1 MSYAQDTQAPTPV
14 EEGQTVPFSG
24 VLIPTLQAA
33 EMTARLEQQGNVCQ
47 ARINSAVDLAVNEV
61 DLRLRNCLSV
71 STTIDD
77 MYKTQL
83 LSQTE
88 SLLGSV
94 LLSAPAMQCTKSL
107 SNSKTSSRL
116 HTYYVRYF
124 VMSRNFSD
132 FRKKVNSILFE
143 DTYVTHGTM
152 DNLRAGQDD
161 GVELSDPILDLPIEP
176 GPQSAAQLSNQV
188 PPVDDPEYTPVNNK
202 ELSSALAALATELP
216 DEQKIVQK
224 TYEKFR
230 KFVDNNKQAGIEV
243 IDNPEDDVEE
253 NQLEELKNAIR
264 NQLAISL
271 LEQGMMPDTDAYGN
285 KYDDLDD
292 LDGPTDE
299 ELGSME
305 QRVAPE
311 KAEPTKDESTLHD
324 LAQEMGL
331 STSGIKR
338 LEGEALKKLRLLM
351 VHFPG
356 DIDSIKEM
364 AMQYFAK
371 GLHNL
376 DLIDAEE
383 ATDLMTAKSAYDLKS
398 FRVFMW
404 ESFLN
409 NVYKKMLRDA
419 DQAGIEEKDLGSLTP
434 GLLDRATKYFAGL
447 PDAKKMKVLVS
458 SLSAAE

>member
-1 MSYAQDTQAPTPV
+1 MS
-14 EEGQTVPFSG
+14 
-24 VLIPTLQAA
+24 
-33 EMTARLEQQGNVCQ
+33 
-47 ARINSAVDLAVNEV
+47 
-61 DLRLRNCLSV
+61 
-71 STTIDD
+71 
-77 MYKTQL
+77 K
-83 LSQTE
+83 
-88 SLLGSV
+88 
-94 LLSAPAMQCTKSL
+94 K
-107 SNSKTSSRL
+107 
-116 HTYYVRYF
+116 
-124 VMSRNFSD
+124 FSD
-132 FRKKVNSILFE
+132 FRKRVNSILFE

-152 DNLRAGQDD
+152 DNLRTGQDANPE
-161 GVELSDPILDLPIEP
+161 ELGNPIIDLPIDP
-176 GPQSAAQLSNQV
+176 GPQAAAQLSTTV
-188 PPVDDPEYTPVNNK
+188 PPVEDPEYTPVNNK

-216 DEQKIVQK
+216 DDKEIVQK

-230 KFVDNNKQAGIEV
+230 KFVDNNKQVGIGV
-243 IDNPEDDVEE
+243 VDVPESDMKEK
-253 NQLEELKNAIR
+253 QLEELKKAIR
-264 NQLAISL
+264 NQLIVSL
-271 LEQGMMPDTDAYGN
+271 LEQGRMSDTDAYGN

-292 LDGPTDE
+292 LDGPSEE
-299 ELGSME
+299 ELEAME
-305 QRVAPE
+305 REDIPQ
-311 KAEPTKDESTLHD
+311 KAEPIKDESTLHD

-338 LEGEALKKLRLLM
+338 LEAEALKKLRLLM

-383 ATDLMTAKSAYDLKS
+383 AADLMTTKSAYDLKS

-404 ESFLN
+404 DSFLN

-419 DQAGIEEKDLGSLTP
+419 AAAGIEEKDLGSLTP

>member
-1 MSYAQDTQAPTPV
+1 
-14 EEGQTVPFSG
+14 
-24 VLIPTLQAA
+24 
-33 EMTARLEQQGNVCQ
+33 
-47 ARINSAVDLAVNEV
+47 
-61 DLRLRNCLSV
+61 
-71 STTIDD
+71 
-77 MYKTQL
+77 
-83 LSQTE
+83 
-88 SLLGSV
+88 
-94 LLSAPAMQCTKSL
+94 
-107 SNSKTSSRL
+107 
-116 HTYYVRYF
+116 
-124 VMSRNFSD
+124 MSRNFSD

>member
-1 MSYAQDTQAPTPV
+1 MS
-14 EEGQTVPFSG
+14 
-24 VLIPTLQAA
+24 
-33 EMTARLEQQGNVCQ
+33 
-47 ARINSAVDLAVNEV
+47 
-61 DLRLRNCLSV
+61 
-71 STTIDD
+71 
-77 MYKTQL
+77 K
-83 LSQTE
+83 
-88 SLLGSV
+88 
-94 LLSAPAMQCTKSL
+94 K
-107 SNSKTSSRL
+107 
-116 HTYYVRYF
+116 
-124 VMSRNFSD
+124 FSD
-132 FRKKVNSILFE
+132 FRKRVNSILFE

-152 DNLRAGQDD
+152 DNLRTGQDANPE
-161 GVELSDPILDLPIEP
+161 ELGNPIIDLPIDP
-176 GPQSAAQLSNQV
+176 GPQAAAQLSATV
-188 PPVDDPEYTPVNNK
+188 PPVEDPEYTPVNNK

-216 DEQKIVQK
+216 DDKEIVQK

-230 KFVDNNKQAGIEV
+230 KFVDNNKQVGIDV
-243 IDNPEDDVEE
+243 VDVPESDMKEK
-253 NQLEELKNAIR
+253 QLEELKKAIR
-264 NQLAISL
+264 NQLIVSL
-271 LEQGMMPDTDAYGN
+271 LEQGRMSDTDAYGN

-292 LDGPTDE
+292 LDGPSEE
-299 ELGSME
+299 ELEAME
-305 QRVAPE
+305 REDMPQ
-311 KAEPTKDESTLHD
+311 KAEPIKDESTLHD

-338 LEGEALKKLRLLM
+338 LEAEALKKLRLLM

-383 ATDLMTAKSAYDLKS
+383 AADLMTTKSAYDLKS

-404 ESFLN
+404 DSFLN

-419 DQAGIEEKDLGSLTP
+419 AAAGIEEKDLGSLTP